1 MKSAK
6 IFAALALANLLTGH
20 SFAQAPNSVGD
31 SFISYGYSNGAGGVR
46 GTGLLYLATDGTCRQ
61 LSASISES
69 EGPGPIVPT
78 YFASSIG
85 TYTYTV
91 ETGTPGVASLI
102 VTFPTSTA
110 QAGYALSLMF
120 TTATTGTGGYAPESP
135 AGPIG
140 FFSST
145 FTLLPHSENMF
156 LVNVS
161 NRVTLRPSDTAISGF
176 VIQGSGSRLVLVRTV
191 GPTLTQFGV
200 SPVSPNPQ
208 LNLFSGTGT
217 TQIASGG
224 VWDSGASGTG
234 GYDAQAMSW
243 IFSMLGAFSLQ
254 PSSKDVAY
262 FGLLSPG
269 VYTAQSF
276 DLTVSSAGGSAL
288 TEVYI
293 LPYSG

>member
-1 MKSAK
+1 MMKSVK
-6 IFAALALANLLTGH
+6 ILAALAFAPLLAGH
-20 SFAQAPNSVGD
+20 SFAQAPNSVAD
-31 SFISYGYSNGAGGVR
+31 AFISYTYLSGVGGIS

-61 LSASISES
+61 FSSSFS
-69 EGPGPIVPT
+69 DGPGSPVPT
-78 YFASSIG
+78 YLGSSTG

-91 ETGTPGVASLI
+91 ETGTPGAASLI
-102 VTFPTSTA
+102 VTFPVSEA
-110 QAGYALSLMF
+110 QPSYALSLMF
-120 TTATTGTGGYAPESP
+120 TTGTTGTSGYAPEGP
-135 AGPIG
+135 AGPLA
-140 FFSST
+140 FFAST
-145 FTLLPHSENMF
+145 FTLLPHSQNTF

-191 GPTLTQFGV
+191 GPTLTEFGV
-200 SPVSPNPQ
+200 SPVSQNPQ

-217 TQIASGG
+217 TEVASGG
-224 VWDSGASGTG
+224 VWDSGTFGTG

-243 IFSMLGAFSLQ
+243 IFSMLGAFPLQ
-254 PSSKDVAY
+254 AGSKDVAY
-262 FGLLSPG
+262 VGLLSPG

-276 DLTVSSAGGSAL
+276 DSTVPASGGSAL